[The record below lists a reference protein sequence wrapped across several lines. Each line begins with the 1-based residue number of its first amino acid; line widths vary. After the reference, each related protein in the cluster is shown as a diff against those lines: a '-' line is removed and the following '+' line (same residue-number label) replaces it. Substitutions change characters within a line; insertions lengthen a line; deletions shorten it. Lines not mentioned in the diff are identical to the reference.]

1 MEPTVPSRVSAASLG
16 VRVPDAEFARLLCS
30 RLRKPIAL
38 TSANRSG
45 DPSSVCVSEFR
56 ELWPDCAVVFD
67 GGRSSGSK
75 LGSTVVDLSSSG
87 QYRILRSGDGL
98 QSVLEA
104 LKRSGV
110 REASG

>member
-45 DPSSVCVSEFR
+45 DPSSVCVSEFQ

-87 QYRILRSGDGL
+87 QYKILRAGDGL

-104 LKRSGV
+104 LERFGV
-110 REASG
+110 REVSE